1 MHGHEM
7 TAHIARRILQPLARY
22 VRVAQ
27 RLTVLCG
34 DELRPATRTRGH
46 QDVCELRTRRRRVAK
61 RVPGPAE
68 IEREQ
73 TGGGLRRPPQADFP
87 HPPPPRCPPN
97 RTLPP
102 PRGPQCL

>member
-46 QDVCELRTRRRRVAK
+46 QDVCELRTRWRRVAK

-73 TGGGLRRPPQADFP
+73 TGGGIGGPRHAQFRN
-87 HPPPPRCPPN
+87 PPPPRRRPAPEA
-97 RTLPP
+97 LPLL
-102 PRGPQCL
+102 R

>member
-7 TAHIARRILQPLARY
+7 TAHIARRILEPLARY

-34 DELRPATRTRGH
+34 DELRPASRTRGH
-46 QDVCELRTRRRRVAK
+46 QDVCELRTRWRRVAK

-73 TGGGLRRPPQADFP
+73 TGGGVGLPPHVAFRN
-87 HPPPPRCPPN
+87 PPPPR
-97 RTLPP
+97 RRAHRRRPP
-102 PRGPQCL
+102 P